1 MRKAPEKRF
10 RRFVSALRRIGVATA
25 VDSGGGP
32 AVEFAIIAPVLL
44 LMIAGM
50 IDYSFYIG
58 TRIELEQA
66 LRAGAQYAL
75 KDFTDTAT
83 ITSAVVNATDLTPL
97 SVSYDPT
104 TDSFCECPDG
114 TPNICP
120 GNSSYTGCAGGE
132 RPGLFITISGSTTFD
147 PMFADLP
154 GLAANMT
161 VSQQLTMRVR

>member
-1 MRKAPEKRF
+1 L
-10 RRFVSALRRIGVATA
+10 VSALRRIGVATA
-25 VDSGGGP
+25 VDSGGAA

-75 KDFTDTAT
+75 KDYKDSVT
-83 ITSAVVNATDLTPL
+83 IVAAVKNATDLAPVTVNYNPA
-97 SVSYDPT
+97 

-114 TPNICP
+114 TANLCP
-120 GNSSYTGCAGGE
+120 GNSSYTPCAGGE

-154 GLAANMT
+154 TLAANMT
-161 VSQQLTMRVR
+161 VSQQLTLRVR